1 MKYCLVKTK
10 QVSGFVLVGW
20 QQARMTEVPPK
31 KGNGKAARE
40 PAMCKFHRGR
50 VFWSNLEGVE
60 RR

>member
-31 KGNGKAARE
+31 KGNGKAAGE
-40 PAMCKFHRGR
+40 PAKFKVYRWR
-50 VFWSNLEGVE
+50 IFW
-60 RR
+60 